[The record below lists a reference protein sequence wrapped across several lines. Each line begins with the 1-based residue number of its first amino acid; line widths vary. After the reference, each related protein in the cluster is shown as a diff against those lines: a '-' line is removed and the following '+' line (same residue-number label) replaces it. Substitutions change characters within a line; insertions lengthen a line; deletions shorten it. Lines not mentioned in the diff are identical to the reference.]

1 MLWSMFQEEDEL
13 DEDDLDALNMI
24 DHQMNEADGVDV
36 EDDDEAFNET
46 KMDLMW
52 VSSQTLLLHEYNY
65 LPIYSLHLLLAF
77 TIIL

>member
-24 DHQMNEADGVDV
+24 DHQMNEADGV

-52 VSSQTLLLHEYNY
+52 VPSQTLLLHEYDY
-65 LPIYSLHLLLAF
+65 LPIHSLHLLLAF
-77 TIIL
+77 TIIF

>member
-46 KMDLMW
+46 KMER
-52 VSSQTLLLHEYNY
+52 HC
-65 LPIYSLHLLLAF
+65 
-77 TIIL
+77 